1 MKLKIFGRLFIV
13 VLMVYS
19 QASFAQKSTS
29 VALTPPM
36 GWNSWNCFDDERIS
50 AEKVM
55 GIADAMVS
63 SGMKDAGYEYVVI
76 DDGWATNTRDKDGHI
91 IVDSIKF
98 PDGIKPV
105 ADYVHS
111 LGLKFGIYSSPGCLT
126 CAGNVGSFGYE
137 QIDADDFASWGV
149 DFLKYDWCRYT
160 QPGKNPEE
168 TEKED
173 CRPVYELMSD
183 CLAKTGRPIVF
194 SMADNVSILPGGI
207 DASFPWVFPV
217 GHMQSTS
224 GLGGDIK
231 NDWNRMMRCL
241 ESTANLWQYARPGFW
256 NDPDM
261 LEVGNEEKEYLWGEM
276 KIKGIKKMNLT
287 EYRTH
292 FSMWCMVAAPLLA
305 GNDLRTMKPEIIDI
319 LTNKEMIAI
328 DQDPL
333 GKQGRRVRQLADD
346 DLEVWVKELSGNRRA
361 VALLNRSSVPA
372 DINVKWE
379 EIGMNGKR
387 KVRDLWQ
394 HEDLGKFKDSFTG
407 KNIASHEAVVLLV
420 E

>member
-1 MKLKIFGRLFIV
+1 MNNKFYTG
-13 VLMVYS
+13 VLISVLLTFES
-19 QASFAQKSTS
+19 VSFAQKSGG

-36 GWNSWNCFDDERIS
+36 GWNSWNCFGDERLN
-50 AEKVM
+50 AEKIKE
-55 GIADAMVS
+55 IADAMAS

-76 DDGWATNTRDKDGHI
+76 DDGWATKARDKDGHI
-91 IVDSIKF
+91 VVDSTKF

-126 CAGNVGSFGYE
+126 CAGNMGSLGYE
-137 QIDADDFASWGV
+137 QTDADDFASWGV
-149 DFLKYDWCRYT
+149 DFLKYDWCWYK
-160 QPGKNPEE
+160 QPGKDPKE
-168 TEKED
+168 TNRED
-173 CRPVYELMSD
+173 GRPAYELMRD
-183 CLAKTGRPIVF
+183 CLAKAARPIVF
-194 SMADNVSILPGGI
+194 SVNDHFNGDVSGGI
-207 DASFPWVFPV
+207 EASFPWVKSV
-217 GHMQSTS
+217 AHMQRTS
-224 GLGGDIK
+224 GDIK
-231 NDWNRMMRCL
+231 NDWNRMLGCL
-241 ESTANLWQYARPGFW
+241 ESSVDLWQYAGPGFW

-261 LEVGNEEKEYLWGEM
+261 LEVGNEEKEFLWGEL
-276 KIKGIKKMNLT
+276 KKCVKMNLT

-292 FSMWCMVAAPLLA
+292 FSMWCMVAAPLMA